1 MSEKPSSLIDL
12 LQDEAWLEKFCTYKQ
27 LRSIIH
33 QRESH
38 GTLNPI
44 KLVIEPDTDQNF
56 ITIQYHT
63 GEKFTF

>member
-1 MSEKPSSLIDL
+1 MSDQPSALTDL
-12 LQDEAWLEKFCTYKQ
+12 LKDEAWLEKFCTYKQ

-38 GTLNPI
+38 GSLKPI
-44 KLVIEPDTDQNF
+44 KLVIEPDTEQNF
-56 ITIQYHT
+56 ITVFYHT